1 MISYHSTGNA
11 EPYCILFTLN
21 EKYNAHI
28 ILLYSRIV
36 FKAKCERREMSSTNF
51 KLLLPKVTF
60 HNYTLKYIEISTVQ
74 VINFTSSDV
83 FELNYIV
90 KFAIIL
96 WLIPKFLLMPS

>member
-51 KLLLPKVTF
+51 KLRMLKVTMF
-60 HNYTLKYIEISTVQ
+60 TYMFRYIEISMIQ
-74 VINFTSSDV
+74 VINFTSNHV
-83 FELNYIV
+83 FQLNYIV
-90 KFAIIL
+90 
-96 WLIPKFLLMPS
+96 IPVYSN